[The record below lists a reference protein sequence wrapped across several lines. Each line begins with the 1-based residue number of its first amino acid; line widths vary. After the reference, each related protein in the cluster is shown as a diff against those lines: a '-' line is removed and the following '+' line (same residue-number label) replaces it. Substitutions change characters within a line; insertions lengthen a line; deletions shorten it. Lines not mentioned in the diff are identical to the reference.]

1 MTLQETIIAI
11 NKGTINIEDVPDAK
25 TLLENEIMACD
36 DVIQDGETEWHMR
49 REYQEKRKFYNR
61 LLNRL

>member
-11 NKGTINIEDVPDAK
+11 KKGTINIEDVHDAK

-36 DVIQDGETEWHMR
+36 DVIQDGETEWHVR
-49 REYQEKRKFYNR
+49 AEYQEKRKFYNR